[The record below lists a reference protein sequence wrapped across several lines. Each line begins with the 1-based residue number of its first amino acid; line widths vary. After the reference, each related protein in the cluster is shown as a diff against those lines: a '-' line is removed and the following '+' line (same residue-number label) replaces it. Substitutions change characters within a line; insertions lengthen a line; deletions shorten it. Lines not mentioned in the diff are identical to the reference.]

1 MILIKI
7 IILTGQESYLI
18 ILDIANSATN
28 HQILVEKAPVSISAF
43 LTAQMTRDIL
53 KKIALSDYELV
64 LLPGFVQWDT
74 TELVNELK
82 IPIKKGPEFASEL
95 PFVLKNIEELSL
107 SNTVPANKLLKST
120 GEQTYLN
127 FVKERYSTA
136 QTQIGSHTF
145 YINEKK
151 SDLMIGR
158 DLPPPIIAE
167 IVNCTEK
174 SDKDILKKLKHY
186 VNSGADI
193 IDIGC
198 VANKPNPKRV
208 QEIIQLIRNTQN
220 VLISID
226 SMDSSEIFSAV
237 ENDIDLIL
245 SLDLGNYDL
254 FLEIEKSIPIVILP
268 TKINEGYF
276 PKDPE
281 TRVRNLFKLT
291 KILQENGFLKLIA
304 DPLLETPIVPGICN
318 SLDSYFLYKKEVSK
332 PENKNL
338 ELPMFFGI
346 SNVVELMDVDS
357 IGINGLLA
365 SIAIELD
372 MGILFTVEHSTKL
385 MGGVA
390 ELTKC
395 TKLNY
400 LAKQKKTPPIN
411 QGIQVFMSKG
421 KVNQPLPEFDL
432 KNATYVTK
440 IDTLYIPDEK
450 GYFKIHVN
458 HYSKDIYVLFYT
470 NSHELINT
478 FIGNNAESLSKKII
492 SQEITNNLEH
502 LNYIGRELNKAEICL
517 NSGKPYIQDE

>member
-7 IILTGQESYLI
+7 IILTGQESYPI
-18 ILDIANSATN
+18 IKNIATSAIN

-43 LTAQMTRDIL
+43 LTEDMTRNIL
-53 KKIALSDYELV
+53 KKRVLSDYDLV

-74 TELVNELK
+74 TTLANELK

-95 PFVLKNIEELSL
+95 PFILKNIRELSL
-107 SNTVPANKLLKST
+107 SNKIPANKLLKST

-127 FVKERYSTA
+127 FVKERYQTA
-136 QTQIGSHTF
+136 QSQMGSHTF

-158 DLPPPIIAE
+158 NLPPPIIAE

-174 SDKDILKKLKHY
+174 SDEGILKKLKHY
-186 VNSGADI
+186 INSGADI

-208 QEIIQLIRNTQN
+208 QEIIQLIRNEGDI
-220 VLISID
+220 LLSID

-237 ENDIDLIL
+237 DNNIDLIL
-245 SLDLGNYDL
+245 SLDLGNYEM
-254 FLEIEKSIPIVILP
+254 FLEIDKSIPIVILP
-268 TKINEGYF
+268 TKLNEGYF
-276 PKDPE
+276 PKEPE
-281 TRVRNLFKLT
+281 IRIKNLFNLT
-291 KILQENGFLKLIA
+291 KKLQEHGFQKLIA

-318 SLDSYFLYKKEVSK
+318 SLKAYFLYKKEVSK
-332 PENKNL
+332 PENKDL

-372 MGILFTVEHSTKL
+372 MGILFTVEHSAKM

-390 ELTKC
+390 ELNKC

-411 QGIQVFMSKG
+411 QGIQIFSSKG
-421 KVNQPLPEFDL
+421 KVNQELPEL
-432 KNATYVTK
+432 NLEKAIYVRETDK
-440 IDTLYIPDEK
+440 HYTADIN
-450 GYFKIHVN
+450 GYFKLYVN
-458 HYSKDIYVLFYT
+458 HYDKEIYVLFHNT
-470 NSHELINT
+470 NHELIQA
-478 FIGNNAESLSKKII
+478 FIGNNAEALSKTII
-492 SQEITNNLEH
+492 SQELTKNLEH
-502 LNYIGRELNKAEICL
+502 LNYLGRELNKAEFCL
-517 NSGKPYIQDE
+517 NSGRPYIQDE